1 VHSAVLNLMTDSKQ
15 LTMDVS
21 GAWLREVSPML
32 ATSRL
37 FSPEHLGSLSCEH
50 NANATGDS
58 DKKPKSEP
66 LKSSG

>member
-1 VHSAVLNLMTDSKQ
+1 MNSAVVKLMTDSNE

-21 GAWLREVSPML
+21 GAWVREVSPML

-37 FSPEHLGSLSCEH
+37 FSPEHLGSLSFEN

-58 DKKPKSEP
+58 DKQPKSEP
-66 LKSSG
+66 LR

>member
-1 VHSAVLNLMTDSKQ
+1 MKDSNE

-21 GAWLREVSPML
+21 GAWVREVSPML

-50 NANATGDS
+50 NANATVES
-58 DKKPKSEP
+58 DKKQKSEP
-66 LKSSG
+66 LK

>member
-1 VHSAVLNLMTDSKQ
+1 MNSAVVKLMTDSNE

-21 GAWLREVSPML
+21 GAWVREVSPML

-50 NANATGDS
+50 NANATVKS
-58 DKKPKSEP
+58 DKKQKSEP
-66 LKSSG
+66 LK

>member
-1 VHSAVLNLMTDSKQ
+1 MNSAVVKHMTDSNE

-21 GAWLREVSPML
+21 GAWVRKVSPML

-37 FSPEHLGSLSCEH
+37 FSPEHLGSLSYEH

-58 DKKPKSEP
+58 DKQQKSEQ
-66 LKSSG
+66 LK

>member
-1 VHSAVLNLMTDSKQ
+1 MKSAVINLMTNNNE

-21 GAWLREVSPML
+21 GAWVREVSPML

-50 NANATGDS
+50 NANATGNS